1 MKYSQLIVS
10 AIVGCALLTSCAQ
23 TTKSMFGDDRNQ
35 FMLVSED
42 TINAQSAKEYSK
54 VIADAIKT
62 NSFTSPGGRKYV
74 DSHRAICHG

>member
-1 MKYSQLIVS
+1 MKYSKLIVS

-42 TINAQSAKEYSK
+42 TINAQSAQEYYK
-54 VIADAIKT
+54 VIADEKT
-62 NSFTSPGGRKYV
+62 AANGSGKLTPLE
-74 DSHRAICHG
+74 IIQ